1 MSGPSTKPK
10 RRGPG
15 PVLVPH
21 PDDVEAVREGLDQAE
36 RGEVLSV
43 EESADH
49 LRSLTSDE
57 RPAK

>member
-1 MSGPSTKPK
+1 
-10 RRGPG
+10 
-15 PVLVPH
+15 VLVPH

-43 EESADH
+43 EESADY